1 MREQQYPGYQ
11 LGLLGQAVGTLPQ
24 SLIGQTQTTEQQAGP
39 MGILGGLAGLGSS
52 LALGGINPF
61 GFLGGGAATSAIPG
75 VGATFAGGPG
85 LTGAGAGFGGL
96 PLGLS

>member
-39 MGILGGLAGLGSS
+39 LGVLSGLTGLLGASWAGGY
-52 LALGGINPF
+52 NPF
-61 GFLGGGAATSAIPG
+61 GLLAE
-75 VGATFAGGPG
+75 
-85 LTGAGAGFGGL
+85 
-96 PLGLS
+96 